1 MNPETAVRDCSTP
14 IQRPQHFRLALAAMA
29 LFISIV
35 AAPAAIAAD
44 WVVVSIKP
52 VHSLVSALM
61 AGVGKPHL
69 IMRGNV
75 SPHTFSLRPSDAKIM
90 DDARIVLWVGEYLE
104 TSLAGPVRTLA
115 ENARVIT
122 LSEAQGLV
130 RRSLREG
137 GTFEAHNH
145 DDDGHEDEL
154 HDDDGHE
161 DELSDDD
168 EHHDAF
174 DMHIWLD
181 PVNAGVMARVIAGA
195 LSEIDPDNATTYA
208 ANTVTLLQ
216 RLEDL
221 TTEIAADMRPVHDKP
236 FIVFHDAYRYFE
248 DRFDLTAAGSGV
260 IGSERSPGARRIL
273 ELRDKIHD
281 LGATCVFAEPRINPG
296 LVDIIIEGTQAR
308 TGILDPIGATIES
321 GPDAYF
327 TLMRNMATSIRKC
340 LIP

>member
-1 MNPETAVRDCSTP
+1 MDPGTAVRDCSMP
-14 IQRPQHFRLALAAMA
+14 IQRSQHFRFALAAIA

-35 AAPAAIAAD
+35 AAPSAIAAD
-44 WVVVSIKP
+44 WVVVVSIKP

-61 AGVGKPHL
+61 TGVGKPHL

-75 SPHTFSLRPSDAKIM
+75 SPHNFSLRPSDAKIM
-90 DDARIVLWVGEYLE
+90 DDARIVFWIGEGLE
-104 TSLAGPVRTLA
+104 TSLAGPIRTLA
-115 ENARVIT
+115 GNARVIT

-130 RRSLREG
+130 RRSLRKG

-145 DDDGHEDEL
+145 GDDGHGHEDEL
-154 HDDDGHE
+154 HDDDGH
-161 DELSDDD
+161 
-168 EHHDAF
+168 HNAF

-181 PVNAGVMARVIAGA
+181 PVNAGVMVRVIAGV

-208 ANTVTLLQ
+208 SNTVTLLQ

-221 TTEIAADMRPVHDKP
+221 TTEIAAEMRPLHDKP

-281 LGATCVFAEPRINPG
+281 LGATCVFAEPRIKPG
-296 LVDIIIEGTQAR
+296 LIDVIIEGTQAR
-308 TGILDPIGATIES
+308 IGILDPIGITIES

-327 TLMRNMATSIRKC
+327 TLMRNMATSFRKC

>member
-1 MNPETAVRDCSTP
+1 MDPGTVVRDCSIP
-14 IQRPQHFRLALAAMA
+14 IQRSQHFRFALAAIA

-35 AAPAAIAAD
+35 AAPSAIAAD

-61 AGVGKPHL
+61 TGVGKPHL

-75 SPHTFSLRPSDAKIM
+75 SPHHFSLRPSDAKIM
-90 DDARIVLWVGEYLE
+90 DDARIVFWIGEGLE
-104 TSLAGPVRTLA
+104 TSLASPVRTLA
-115 ENARVIT
+115 GNARVIT

-130 RRSLREG
+130 RRSLRKG

-145 DDDGHEDEL
+145 DDDGHGHGHGHEDEL
-154 HDDDGHE
+154 HDDDG
-161 DELSDDD
+161 
-168 EHHDAF
+168 HHDAF

-181 PVNAGVMARVIAGA
+181 PVNAGVMARVIAGV

-208 ANTVTLLQ
+208 SNTVTLLQ

-221 TTEIAADMRPVHDKP
+221 TTEIAAEMRPLHDKP

-281 LGATCVFAEPRINPG
+281 LGATCVFAEPRIKPG
-296 LVDIIIEGTQAR
+296 LIDVIIEDTQAR
-308 TGILDPIGATIES
+308 IGILDPIGVTIES
-321 GPDAYF
+321 GPEAYF
-327 TLMRNMATSIRKC
+327 TLMRNMATSFREC

>member
-1 MNPETAVRDCSTP
+1 MDPGTAVRDCSMP
-14 IQRPQHFRLALAAMA
+14 IQRSQHFRFALAAIA

-35 AAPAAIAAD
+35 AAPSAIAAD

-61 AGVGKPHL
+61 TGVGKPHL

-75 SPHTFSLRPSDAKIM
+75 SPHNFSLRPSDAKIM
-90 DDARIVLWVGEYLE
+90 DDARIVFWIGEGLE

-115 ENARVIT
+115 GNARVIT

-130 RRSLREG
+130 RRSLRKG

-145 DDDGHEDEL
+145 DDDGHGHEDEL
-154 HDDDGHE
+154 HDDDG
-161 DELSDDD
+161 
-168 EHHDAF
+168 HHDAF

-181 PVNAGVMARVIAGA
+181 PVNAGVMARVIAGV

-208 ANTVTLLQ
+208 SNTVTLLQ

-221 TTEIAADMRPVHDKP
+221 TTEIAEDMGPVHNKP

-281 LGATCVFAEPRINPG
+281 LGATCVFAEPRIKPG
-296 LVDIIIEGTQAR
+296 LIDVIIEGTQAR
-308 TGILDPIGATIES
+308 IGILDPIGVTIES

-327 TLMRNMATSIRKC
+327 TLMRNMATSFRKC

>member
-1 MNPETAVRDCSTP
+1 MNTNSKTEGRMSLRTSIS
-14 IQRPQHFRLALAAMA
+14 IQRPQYFRFALAAMVF
-29 LFISIV
+29 FISIV
-35 AAPAAIAAD
+35 AAPVAIAAD

-69 IMRGNV
+69 IMRGNM

-90 DDARIVLWVGEYLE
+90 DDARIVFWVGESLE
-104 TSLAGPVRTLA
+104 TSLAGPIRTLA
-115 ENARVIT
+115 RNAHVIT
-122 LSEAQGLV
+122 LSETQGLV
-130 RRSLREG
+130 RRPLREG
-137 GTFEAHNH
+137 GAFKAHNH
-145 DDDGHEDEL
+145 EDER
-154 HDDDGHE
+154 HE
-161 DELSDDD
+161 DD

-181 PVNAGVMARVIAGA
+181 PVNAGVMARLIAGT

-221 TTEIAADMRPVHDKP
+221 TTEIVADMRPVRDKP

-248 DRFDLTAAGSGV
+248 DRFGLTAAGSGV

-273 ELRDKIHD
+273 ELRDKIQE
-281 LGATCVFAEPRINPG
+281 LGVTCVFAEPGINPS
-296 LVDIIIEGTQAR
+296 LIDVIIEGTQAR
-308 TGILDPIGATIES
+308 IGILNPIGATIES

-327 TLMRNMATSIRKC
+327 TLMRNMATSFREC
-340 LIP
+340 LTP

>member
-1 MNPETAVRDCSTP
+1 
-14 IQRPQHFRLALAAMA
+14 MA

-75 SPHTFSLRPSDAKIM
+75 SPHNFSLRPSDAKIM
-90 DDARIVLWVGEYLE
+90 DDARIVFWIGEGLE

-115 ENARVIT
+115 GNARVIT

-130 RRSLREG
+130 RRSLRKG
-137 GTFEAHNH
+137 GTFEAHSH
-145 DDDGHEDEL
+145 DDDGHGHGHEDEF
-154 HDDDGHE
+154 HDDDG
-161 DELSDDD
+161 
-168 EHHDAF
+168 HHDAF

-181 PVNAGVMARVIAGA
+181 PVNAGVMARVIAGV

-208 ANTVTLLQ
+208 SNTVTLLQ

-221 TTEIAADMRPVHDKP
+221 TTEIAAEMRPLHDKP

-308 TGILDPIGATIES
+308 TAILDPIGATIES

>member
-1 MNPETAVRDCSTP
+1 MDPGTAVRDCSTP
-14 IQRPQHFRLALAAMA
+14 IQRPQHFRFALAAMA

-52 VHSLVSALM
+52 IHSLVSALM

-90 DDARIVLWVGEYLE
+90 ADARIVFWVGESLE
-104 TSLAGPVRTLA
+104 TSLAGPIRTLA
-115 ENARVIT
+115 GNARVIT

-145 DDDGHEDEL
+145 DDDGHEDE
-154 HDDDGHE
+154 HPN
-161 DELSDDD
+161 DD

-181 PVNAGVMARVIAGA
+181 PVNAGIMARVIAGA

-221 TTEIAADMRPVHDKP
+221 TTEIAADMKPVRNKP

-248 DRFDLTAAGSGV
+248 DRFDLTAVGSGV

-273 ELRDKIHD
+273 ELRNKIHD
-281 LGATCVFAEPRINPG
+281 LGAICVFAEPRINPG

-321 GPDAYF
+321 GPEAYF
-327 TLMRNMATSIRKC
+327 TLMRNMSTSFRKC

>member
-1 MNPETAVRDCSTP
+1 MDPGTAVRDCSMP
-14 IQRPQHFRLALAAMA
+14 IQRSQHFRFALAAIA

-35 AAPAAIAAD
+35 AAPSAIAAD

-75 SPHTFSLRPSDAKIM
+75 SPHNFSLRPSDAKIM
-90 DDARIVLWVGEYLE
+90 DDARIVFWVGEGLE

-115 ENARVIT
+115 GNARVIT

-145 DDDGHEDEL
+145 DDDGHGHGHGHEDEL
-154 HDDDGHE
+154 HDDDG
-161 DELSDDD
+161 
-168 EHHDAF
+168 HHDAF

-181 PVNAGVMARVIAGA
+181 PVNSGVMARVIAGV

-208 ANTVTLLQ
+208 
-216 RLEDL
+216 
-221 TTEIAADMRPVHDKP
+221 
-236 FIVFHDAYRYFE
+236 
-248 DRFDLTAAGSGV
+248 
-260 IGSERSPGARRIL
+260 
-273 ELRDKIHD
+273 
-281 LGATCVFAEPRINPG
+281 
-296 LVDIIIEGTQAR
+296 
-308 TGILDPIGATIES
+308 
-321 GPDAYF
+321 
-327 TLMRNMATSIRKC
+327 SI
-340 LIP
+340 P

>member
-1 MNPETAVRDCSTP
+1 MDPGTAVRDCSMP
-14 IQRPQHFRLALAAMA
+14 IQRSQHFRFALAAIA

-35 AAPAAIAAD
+35 AAPSAIAAD

-61 AGVGKPHL
+61 TGVGKPHL

-75 SPHTFSLRPSDAKIM
+75 SPHNFSLRPSDAKIM
-90 DDARIVLWVGEYLE
+90 DDARIVFWIGEGLE

-115 ENARVIT
+115 GNARVIT

-130 RRSLREG
+130 RRSLRKG

-145 DDDGHEDEL
+145 DDDGHGHEDEL
-154 HDDDGHE
+154 HDDDG
-161 DELSDDD
+161 
-168 EHHDAF
+168 HHDAF

-181 PVNAGVMARVIAGA
+181 PVNAGVMARVIAGV

-208 ANTVTLLQ
+208 SNTVTLLQ

-221 TTEIAADMRPVHDKP
+221 TTEIAEDMGPVHNKP

-281 LGATCVFAEPRINPG
+281 LGATCVFAEPRIKPG
-296 LVDIIIEGTQAR
+296 LIDVIIEDTQAR
-308 TGILDPIGATIES
+308 VGILDPIGVTIES
-321 GPDAYF
+321 GPEAYF
-327 TLMRNMATSIRKC
+327 TLMRNMATSFRKC